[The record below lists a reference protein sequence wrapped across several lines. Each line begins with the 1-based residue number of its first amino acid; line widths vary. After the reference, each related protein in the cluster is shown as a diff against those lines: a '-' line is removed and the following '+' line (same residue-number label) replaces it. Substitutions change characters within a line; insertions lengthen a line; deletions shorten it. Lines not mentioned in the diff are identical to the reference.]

1 MNFWLIMVVVAVDGG
16 ASRCRLAAFD
26 AEGAVLARTVVD
38 GHASLSLGVSGAW
51 HNIENGLRTLRH
63 SLAKEQAWLPDRL
76 MMGLAGSL
84 QERRRYDFLK
94 LIPQSLQSTLIT
106 DGHAQLLGASAGEP
120 GICLA
125 VGTGSVLHWMDE
137 SGTTHMVGGWGYPI
151 GDEGSGAWLGM
162 RLVQLYIW
170 HRDGKTQQSSLMS
183 AVEQRVGSTVSSI
196 QQWTTQSQSSVLA
209 QLAPLVIEHA
219 AEGDILAQALIDEAV
234 QHCLALIDLAP
245 QQLPV
250 YIVGGIG
257 EQLSPHLNVKLDG
270 RISKAHGDAL
280 RGLWQLSR
288 QSA

>member
-1 MNFWLIMVVVAVDGG
+1 MIVVAVDGG

-26 AEGAVLARTVVD
+26 QEGEVLARTIVD
-38 GHASLSLGVSGAW
+38 GHASLSLGVCIAW
-51 HNIENGLRTLRH
+51 RNIEEGLHALRRSLRKEHNWMPEQLTL
-63 SLAKEQAWLPDRL
+63 
-76 MMGLAGSL
+76 GLAGSL
-84 QERRRYDFLK
+84 QERRRHDFLK
-94 LIPQSLQSTLIT
+94 LVPKSLQATLVT
-106 DGHAQLLGASAGEP
+106 DGHAQLLGASAGKP

-137 SGTTHMVGGWGYPI
+137 AGASQMVGGWGYPV

-170 HRDGKTQQSSLMS
+170 HYDGKTQDSSLMS
-183 AVEQRVGSTVSSI
+183 AVEQRVGSSVSAI

-219 AEGDILAQALIDEAV
+219 AEGDSLARALIDEAV
-234 QHCLALIDLAP
+234 QHCLTLIGLAP
-245 QQLPV
+245 SHLPV

-257 EQLSPHLNVKLDG
+257 EQLSPHISRNIGG
-270 RISKAHGDAL
+270 RVAKAHGDAL

-288 QSA
+288 QTK